1 MRALI
6 SNRACRRFVCDAG
19 TLSVM
24 LSKALETQIPE
35 GRAKEGLTLVA
46 LLPECRVA
54 RSVKG
59 HGTLGRCHKHPGL
72 EKELGKMGSNI
83 FVNVLKL

>member
-1 MRALI
+1 M
-6 SNRACRRFVCDAG
+6 
-19 TLSVM
+19 M
-24 LSKALETQIPE
+24 LSKALESQIAE

-59 HGTLGRCHKHPGL
+59 HSALGSRHKHPGL

-83 FVNVLKL
+83 FVNVLKS